1 MKTCMK
7 AAIDLSPLE
16 RLNALKNWERGPRS
30 RMAPTIA
37 PMRDLMARLGNPHQA
52 FAAIHVTGT
61 KGKGSVCALV
71 EVALHDAGFRVGR
84 YASPHV
90 DSICERVSVRRK
102 LVRED
107 QLMEVLEQVLDVRD
121 EAALAGTP
129 ASSATWFDVF
139 TAAAFVLFAREKLD
153 WVVVEVGLGGRLD
166 STNVVDGK
174 VCVIT
179 NIGLEHTDI
188 LGTTHAEIAVEK
200 AGILKPGCSLVTT
213 SLPGT
218 EAGDAIRSVATNVG
232 AEMSVVPPL
241 RGISATNLA
250 IAKAV
255 LDSLGRIGVNAP
267 QGGALLDG
275 AQLNEIDA
283 LASKLPGRLERWLL
297 PATRGAIP
305 LLIDGAHV
313 DIALAAVLDEA
324 QAAGFAS
331 GPLFCLLAFGRD
343 KQPRR
348 MLNLLRGRARH
359 VLFTHLEGRD
369 CWPPDELVAIG
380 AELGISCGVVGDE
393 RSGLDVCT
401 RLAADAGW
409 VLASGSL
416 HLVAPVRSAAQALS
430 ARRSR

>member
-1 MKTCMK
+1 MNTCMK
-7 AAIDLSPLE
+7 VATDLSPFE

-37 PMRDLMARLGNPHQA
+37 PMLDLMARLGNPQRA

-71 EVALHDAGFRVGR
+71 ETALHDAGFRVGR

-90 DSICERVSVRRK
+90 DSICERVSLRRK

-107 QLMEVLEQVLDVRD
+107 RLMEVLEQVLDVRD
-121 EAALAGTP
+121 EATLAGTP
-129 ASSATWFDVF
+129 ASSSTWFDVF
-139 TAAAFVLFAREKLD
+139 TAAAFVLFAHEKLD

-166 STNVVDGK
+166 STNVVDGR

-200 AGILKPGCSLVTT
+200 AGILKPGCSVVTA

-218 EAGDAIRSVATNVG
+218 EAGDAIRSVATTVG
-232 AEMSVVPPL
+232 AEITFVPPL

-250 IAKAV
+250 IARAV

-275 AQLNEIDA
+275 VRLSEIDA
-283 LASKLPGRLERWLL
+283 LASKLPGRIERWLL
-297 PATRGAIP
+297 PASRRTIP

-313 DIALAAVLDEA
+313 DIAMAAVLDEA
-324 QAAGFAS
+324 QATGFAS

-348 MLNLLRGRARH
+348 MLELLRGRARH

-369 CWPPDELVAIG
+369 CWPPDALVAIG
-380 AELGISCGVVGDE
+380 AELGISCSVARDE
-393 RSGLDVCT
+393 RSGLDACT
-401 RLAADAGW
+401 RLATDTGW

-416 HLVAPVRSAAQALS
+416 HFVAPVRSAAQALS

>member
-1 MKTCMK
+1 MNTRIK
-7 AAIDLSPLE
+7 ATIDLSPLE

-30 RMAPTIA
+30 RMEPTIA

-71 EVALHDAGFRVGR
+71 EAALHDAGFRVGR
-84 YASPHV
+84 YASPHI
-90 DSICERVSVRRK
+90 DSVCERVSVRRK
-102 LVRED
+102 LVQED
-107 QLMEVLEQVLDVRD
+107 RLMDVLEQVLDVRD
-121 EAALAGTP
+121 EATLAGTP

-139 TAAAFVLFAREKLD
+139 TAAAFVLFALEKLD

-166 STNVVDGK
+166 STNVVDGR

-188 LGTTHAEIAVEK
+188 LGTTHAEIAFEK
-200 AGILKPGCSLVTT
+200 AGIVKPGCSVVTAT
-213 SLPGT
+213 LLGT
-218 EAGDAIRSVATNVG
+218 EAGDAIRSVVTNVG

-241 RGISATNLA
+241 PGISATNLA
-250 IAKAV
+250 IARAV
-255 LDSLGRIGVNAP
+255 LDSLGRIGVKAP
-267 QGGALLDG
+267 QGGAILDG
-275 AQLNEIDA
+275 ARLSEIDA

-297 PATRGAIP
+297 PATRGTIP

-313 DIALAAVLDEA
+313 DIAMAAVLDEA
-324 QAAGFAS
+324 QAAGFAT

-348 MLNLLRGRARH
+348 MLELLRGRARH
-359 VLFTHLEGRD
+359 VLFTHLEEKD
-369 CWPPDELVAIG
+369 CWPPDELVVIG
-380 AELGISCGVVGDE
+380 EEIGISCGVARDA
-393 RSGLDVCT
+393 RDGLDACT

-409 VLASGSL
+409 ALASGSL
-416 HLVAPVRSAAQALS
+416 YFVAPVRSAARALS